1 MQAVVE
7 RMDKNVQLLFWGA
20 GLTLGSAGLVWMI
33 STLITVDKR
42 TEVMDVKIDHLVQAV
57 ETLTERQ
64 ASYDQSWTD
73 ALSNL
78 QASKGDN

>member
-1 MQAVVE
+1 
-7 RMDKNVQLLFWGA
+7 MDKNVQLLFWGA

-57 ETLTERQ
+57 EDLAERQ
-64 ASYDQSWTD
+64 ASYDKSWTNG
-73 ALSNL
+73 LPNL
-78 QASKGDN
+78 QAARGDN

>member
-1 MQAVVE
+1 VQAVVE

>member
-1 MQAVVE
+1 
-7 RMDKNVQLLFWGA
+7 MDQGPRAFWLLYGA
-20 GLTLGSAGLVWMI
+20 KHYRRRREGLVWMI

-78 QASKGDN
+78 QASRGEE

>member
-1 MQAVVE
+1 MQAVVS
-7 RMDKNVQLLFWGA
+7 RMDKNVQLLFWGT

-33 STLITVDKR
+33 STLLTVDKR

-57 ETLTERQ
+57 ESLTERQ

-78 QASKGDN
+78 QASRGND

>member
-1 MQAVVE
+1 
-7 RMDKNVQLLFWGA
+7 
-20 GLTLGSAGLVWMI
+20 
-33 STLITVDKR
+33 VDKR

-57 ETLTERQ
+57 ESLTERQ

-78 QASKGDN
+78 QASRGED